1 MKLKWHK
8 SLGQCQQVMSCRLTD
23 QQSARDKIMN
33 NSILIV
39 EDAPEQLDE
48 LTGWFIQAGYR
59 VVAVHHPRQALEAA
73 SFRPFQVALLD
84 ARLPE
89 IDGLDLMQRLKRMQH
104 DMQVIILGGG
114 NYFMQRARSNG
125 ALYCVSKPCPL
136 PLLES
141 LVANAFQRAV
151 NELQPSGHVAARVMA
166 ESSGPAV
173 ARTADRSMSKCK

>member
-1 MKLKWHK
+1 
-8 SLGQCQQVMSCRLTD
+8 
-23 QQSARDKIMN
+23 MN

-39 EDAPEQLDE
+39 EDDPEQLDE

-84 ARLPE
+84 TRLPE
-89 IDGLDLMQRLKRMQH
+89 IDGMDLMKRLKRMQH

-114 NYFMQRARSNG
+114 DYSLQRARSKG

-151 NELQPSGHVAARVMA
+151 NELPPSGHGAVGVKA
-166 ESSGPAV
+166 ESSGSTV
-173 ARTADRSMSKCK
+173 ARSANRSMSKCK